1 MGRAEIIAIFIGAL
15 DTARCTSAATR
26 GVLCGKRSGYDCS
39 QCGLTRFAIGIT
51 AASHRF
57 LETARRVFDRHA
69 RRRGTSRRRPVADAV
84 EQQRTAVEPVPDE
97 EASADRPV
105 DVPLEVAPADWQE
118 QFETVELDPEFD
130 QIDR

>member
-1 MGRAEIIAIFIGAL
+1 
-15 DTARCTSAATR
+15 
-26 GVLCGKRSGYDCS
+26 
-39 QCGLTRFAIGIT
+39 
-51 AASHRF
+51 